1 MALDR
6 GRIFSYRI
14 WIYLLF
20 AVFSLA
26 FIVPFIYILTASVS
40 SDDVIYRFGYKMLP
54 REVSWAAYDMIFR
67 NPQAIRDAYLVT
79 AFQAAV
85 GTFVGVVIMSLAGY
99 ALSISDFKLKS
110 AITFYIFFTML
121 FSGGLIPI
129 YILNTRVLGIG
140 NTVWIYILPSLA
152 SAFYIIIFRTFFQG
166 LPTSLRESARI
177 DGAGE
182 LVIYLRIILPL
193 SKPVLATIAFFVVL
207 DRWNDWYTSLIY
219 IRNPALYTLQFLL
232 QRILMQAQFI
242 RDMARQ
248 FPEYFK
254 ASQMKL
260 PLEGIRFAMVVVAAG
275 PMLVIFPFFQKYFVK
290 GLTIGAIKG

>member
-1 MALDR
+1 MAVETRKFLN
-6 GRIFSYRI
+6 YRA
-14 WIYLLF
+14 WIYALF
-20 AVFSLA
+20 FLVALS
-26 FIVPFIYILTASVS
+26 FIVPFLYILTASVS
-40 SDDVIYRFGYKMLP
+40 SEEFIYKYGYKMLP
-54 REVSWAAYDMIFR
+54 RQVSWAAYDLVFR
-67 NPQAIRDAYLVT
+67 NPQGIRDAYLVT

-85 GTFVGVVIMSLAGY
+85 GTFIGIVIMSLSGY
-99 ALSISDFKLKS
+99 TLSIPDFKLKR

-129 YILNTRVLGIG
+129 YILNTQYLRIG
-140 NTVWIYILPSLA
+140 NTIWIYIIPSLA
-152 SAFYIIIFRTFFQG
+152 SAFYIIVFRTFFQG
-166 LPTSLRESARI
+166 LPSSLRESAKM
-177 DGAGE
+177 DGASE
-182 LVIYLRIILPL
+182 LTIYLRIILPL
-193 SKPVLATIAFFVVL
+193 SKPVLATIALFVVL

-219 IRNPALYTLQFLL
+219 VRKPQLYTLQFLL

-248 FPEYFK
+248 FPQFFK

-260 PLEGIRFAMVVVAAG
+260 PVEGIRFAMVVVAAG